1 MVVIWNPFIGDWS
14 QNEKIS
20 ENEPP
25 LELKLKNVPVCFN
38 IQSKQMGEGV
48 QWIFH
53 CGGIIIMQFLFLHSS
68 LCTDL
73 ASFACLDSS
82 CLVTM
87 SENVANSCTT
97 YIICIYLD
105 SKILK

>member
-1 MVVIWNPFIGDWS
+1 MRV
-14 QNEKIS
+14 K
-20 ENEPP
+20 
-25 LELKLKNVPVCFN
+25 LELKQKNVPVCFN

-53 CGGIIIMQFLFLHSS
+53 CGCTIIIMQFLFLHSS
-68 LCTDL
+68 LCTYL

-87 SENVANSCTT
+87 SEFVANSCT
-97 YIICIYLD
+97 IYTV
-105 SKILK
+105 